1 MASERL
7 QERDFGAFGARGAR
21 VQRQRVHACKI
32 DVKLEMLKTFR
43 AQLAASLLDVPPRAI
58 PCSFT

>member
-21 VQRQRVHACKI
+21 VQRECVLTCKI
-32 DVKLEMLKTFR
+32 DVKLAMLEAF
-43 AQLAASLLDVPPRAI
+43 
-58 PCSFT
+58 